1 MRPSWATL
9 LGSLFLGYQMP
20 RQTFFASSKDVTP
33 QWRHVDADGMVL
45 GRLATRIATV
55 LMGKHRP
62 TYTPHV
68 DGGDYV
74 IVTNAGKVVL
84 TGRKAEHKMKLHYS
98 GYPGGLK
105 AESYG
110 SLLQRRPEVV
120 MEQAVRRM
128 LPKSILG
135 RKMFRK
141 LKVYAGA
148 DHPHHAQNP
157 VPLNDHSSNAS

>member
-1 MRPSWATL
+1 
-9 LGSLFLGYQMP
+9 MP
-20 RQTFFASSKDVTP
+20 RQTYFANSKDVTP

-74 IVTNAGKVVL
+74 IVTNAAKVVL
-84 TGRKAEHKMKLHYS
+84 TGRKAEHKMRLRYS

-110 SLLQRRPEVV
+110 SLLKRRPEVV

-135 RKMFRK
+135 KKMYRK

-148 DHPHHAQNP
+148 EHPHHAQHP
-157 VPLNDHSSNAS
+157 VPLNDQPSNAS